1 MLRLRR
7 ELSDLAGYWALPLLV
22 ALLPY
27 RAGIALA
34 RLVARTF
41 PLYDAAAQAGLV
53 HFREACGGDG
63 QRWLADFRFAQ
74 LIDRADLF
82 WALTRRRRFLHSR
95 WTPPGRR
102 VAARCWS

>member
-53 HFREACGGDG
+53 EVRAVCGGDG

-74 LIDRADLF
+74 LIDRADLSGRSPSPPLPAF
-82 WALTRRRRFLHSR
+82 ADGRLPAR
-95 WTPPGRR
+95 WT
-102 VAARCWS
+102 VAPCWS